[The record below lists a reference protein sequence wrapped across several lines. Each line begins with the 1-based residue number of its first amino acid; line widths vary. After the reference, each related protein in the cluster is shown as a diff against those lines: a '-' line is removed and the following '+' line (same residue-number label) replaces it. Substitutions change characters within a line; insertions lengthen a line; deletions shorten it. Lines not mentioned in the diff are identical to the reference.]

1 VELKFLLGVSRK
13 SAGELYLMG
22 RNAIW
27 DRVTGLGFVICIPSS
42 RIQLVIELGYSC
54 TIPGPPF
61 IFK

>member
-13 SAGELYLMG
+13 SDGELMG